1 MNLASCILHFEPQK
15 KDWYTQELLGL
26 RINSLCSA
34 GEPINDHDFLLII
47 LACHPSACIVRVLNL
62 WGWGLIFIGKKFFH
76 VIAHFF
82 FLIGYVS
89 TLAF

>member
-34 GEPINDHDFLLII
+34 GEPMIDHDFLLIVFLFCLPSSFI
-47 LACHPSACIVRVLNL
+47 VCALALGA
-62 WGWGLIFIGKKFFH
+62 GD
-76 VIAHFF
+76 
-82 FLIGYVS
+82 
-89 TLAF
+89 

>member
-26 RINSLCSA
+26 PINSLCSA

-47 LACHPSACIVRVLNL
+47 LACHPSA
-62 WGWGLIFIGKKFFH
+62 
-76 VIAHFF
+76 
-82 FLIGYVS
+82 
-89 TLAF
+89 